1 MGHDH
6 DHLPSEIRHE
16 KPLWWA
22 LGLTCTFLVVEVVGA
37 FWTNSLALLSDAAHM
52 ATDTLALMIAL
63 VAVRLSRRPPDA
75 RRTYGYARLEALGAM
90 VNGALLFVVAAY
102 ILWEAIQ
109 RFRTPVEIASTG
121 MLVIAAFGLCI
132 NLVSMRLLRAGSGES
147 LNVKGAYLEVW
158 ADMLGSVAVIVGALL
173 IRWTGWKV
181 IDPILAVLIGLW
193 VLPRTWV
200 LMREAINVLLEGVP
214 KGIQVEAVRA
224 KLCAHEGVRD
234 VHDLHVWALASSTPA
249 LTAHVVVA
257 DGVDADGLRRQ
268 LGTLLH
274 EAFGIDHVTLQVEAD
289 HCGDDCGDG
298 TPATRHSHAG
308 HDHGDHGHGHG
319 HDHGHGPRE
328 PGHPRPDAQGHHGT
342 PHA

>member
-6 DHLPSEIRHE
+6 NHLPSQIRHE

-22 LGLTCTFLVVEVVGA
+22 LGLTGTFLLVEVVGA

-90 VNGALLFVVAAY
+90 INGAMLFVVAAY
-102 ILWEAIQ
+102 ILWEAIE
-109 RFRTPVEIASTG
+109 RFRQPQEIASTG
-121 MLVIAAFGLCI
+121 MLVIAAIGLGI
-132 NLVSMRLLRAGSGES
+132 NLVSMRLLQAGSGES

-173 IRWTGWKV
+173 IRWTGWKP

-193 VLPRTWV
+193 VLPRTYV

-214 KGIQVEAVRA
+214 KGVEVAKVRA
-224 KLCAHEGVRD
+224 SLDAHPAVVD

-257 DGVDADGLRRQ
+257 DGHDADRVRRE
-268 LGTLLH
+268 LGDRLH
-274 EAFGIDHVTLQVEAD
+274 DQFGIEHVTLQVEAD
-289 HCGDDCGDG
+289 HCGEACGVPSAKATGADG
-298 TPATRHSHAG
+298 HAG
-308 HDHGDHGHGHG
+308 HGHED
-319 HDHGHGPRE
+319 HDHGT
-328 PGHPRPDAQGHHGT
+328 DAQGHRGHV
-342 PHA
+342 HR

>member
-22 LGLTCTFLVVEVVGA
+22 LGLTTTFLLVEVAGA

-63 VAVRLSRRPPDA
+63 IAVRLSRRPPDA
-75 RRTYGYARLEALGAM
+75 KRTYGYARLEALGAM
-90 VNGALLFVVAAY
+90 FNGGMLFVVAGY
-102 ILWEAIQ
+102 ILWEAIE
-109 RFRTPVEIASTG
+109 RFRQPQEIASTG
-121 MLVIAAFGLCI
+121 MLVIAAFGLVI
-132 NLVSMRLLRAGSGES
+132 NLISMRLLRAGSGES

-158 ADMLGSVAVIVGALL
+158 ADMLGSVAVIIGALL
-173 IRWTGWKV
+173 IRWTGWKP

-214 KGIQVEAVRA
+214 KGMDIAAVRTA
-224 KLCAHEGVRD
+224 LCSQAGVVD

-249 LTAHVVVA
+249 LTAHVVMA
-257 DGVDADGLRRQ
+257 EDVDADSLRRS
-268 LGTLLH
+268 LTSALH
-274 EAFGIDHVTLQVEAD
+274 DQFGIEHVTLQIEAD
-289 HCGDDCGDG
+289 HCGDSCSVGS
-298 TPATRHSHAG
+298 PKAASA
-308 HDHGDHGHGHG
+308 HDHGDH
-319 HDHGHGPRE
+319 DHAGHGPAPAVADGQRA
-328 PGHPRPDAQGHHGT
+328 GTDAQGHHGH
-342 PHA
+342 PHP